1 MPRVVA
7 VPAVNAEIAGVSV
20 VEIVATVAVAV
31 ALVVTPGAPSKVHPS
46 IIRKTGTVCAGFSF
60 FW

>member
-1 MPRVVA
+1 MKQHKAVVTL
-7 VPAVNAEIAGVSV
+7 
-20 VEIVATVAVAV
+20 VEGAIMVAVAV
-31 ALVVTPGAPSKVHPS
+31 ALVVTPGMPSKVHPS